1 MNVMNRWLSAC
12 RNRYIQWSVRALT
25 LIALLGSLTSAAC
38 CQEKFVIEDLSEAT
52 FTRVRSERNVR
63 TTQSET
69 AIPSLSG
76 PIIAQQLPKQTP
88 PSSAPPD
95 DPASQKRQ
103 QTPRQPESIKLV
115 MLSRDNWTP
124 LTKTQK
130 FNLVWQDLI
139 SPGTHLGLAGAAWLS
154 WTTNDQTYM
163 GPGFKGWAKRY
174 GYSVADEASGVF
186 FGAYVLPVIFKQDP
200 RYLPMDRGRKRDRI
214 VYAMSRVIITRAD
227 DGGEMFNV
235 SKVGGTIITS
245 ALSNAY
251 YPDGRDNSTAAAFQ
265 RAGFSLLSDAGYN
278 IFVEFW
284 PDFARKLHLG
294 KFFQQLVRRSIRV
307 STTKY

>member
-1 MNVMNRWLSAC
+1 MHVRSA
-12 RNRYIQWSVRALT
+12 Y
-25 LIALLGSLTSAAC
+25 LIGFLLWITAAAAG
-38 CQEKFVIEDLSEAT
+38 QERFVIEDLSEST
-52 FTRVRSERNVR
+52 LERARAERLAHEAARQDPV
-63 TTQSET
+63 T
-69 AIPSLSG
+69 SLSE
-76 PIIAQQLPKQTP
+76 PIIAQQLPKDT
-88 PSSAPPD
+88 APTNPAPD
-95 DPASQKRQ
+95 DPATQKNQ

-139 SPGTHLGLAGAAWLS
+139 SPGTHLGLAGASWLS

-186 FGAYVLPVIFKQDP
+186 FGAFLLPVAFKQDP
-200 RYLPMDRGRKRDRI
+200 RYLPMDHGRKRDRI

-227 DGGEMFNV
+227 NGGDAFNV
-235 SKVGGTIITS
+235 SKVGGTIISS

-251 YPDGRDNSTAAAFQ
+251 YPDGRDNSTAAAFE
-265 RAGFSLLSDAGYN
+265 RAGFSILSDAGYN
-278 IFVEFW
+278 VFVEFW

-294 KFFQQLVRRSIRV
+294 KFFQQLVRRSVRV

>member
-1 MNVMNRWLSAC
+1 MRSA
-12 RNRYIQWSVRALT
+12 Y
-25 LIALLGSLTSAAC
+25 LIGFLLWITAVAAG
-38 CQEKFVIEDLSEAT
+38 QDRRVIEDLSEST
-52 FTRVRSERNVR
+52 FERVHAERLAREAAGHGPVG
-63 TTQSET
+63 
-69 AIPSLSG
+69 SLNG
-76 PIIAQQLPKQTP
+76 PIIAQQLPKETAP
-88 PSSAPPD
+88 TSAPPD
-95 DPASQKRQ
+95 DPASQKNR
-103 QTPRQPESIKLV
+103 QTPRQPEPVKLV

-139 SPGTHLGLAGAAWLS
+139 SPGTHLGLAGASWLS

-200 RYLPMDRGRKRDRI
+200 RYLPMDHGRKRDRI

-251 YPDGRDNSTAAAFQ
+251 YPDGRDNSTSAAFQ

-294 KFFQQLVRRSIRV
+294 KFFQQLVRRSVRV
-307 STTKY
+307 STSKY